1 MVFKLKNHLISFF
14 FFPFLYSGALARAK
28 RAQRSTVGNK
38 IWQTIRPRKLVMT

>member
-1 MVFKLKNHLISFF
+1 MEKPSYLIFL

>member
-14 FFPFLYSGALARAK
+14 FFFRSFIAELS

-38 IWQTIRPRKLVMT
+38 ICQTIRPRKLVMT